1 MQFHLNQRFQLGW
14 DLHVRSIEMRSQTYC
29 TKGPIT
35 RRCVGGI
42 SGAVGNTVQ
51 MHSVGKPAYSFF
63 VYEQVYNADGKP
75 IENLYVDRN
84 KDGSI
89 TPDDRYHF
97 ESPGPDYFLG
107 FSSQFRYK
115 SWDLSF
121 SLRSNIGNYV
131 YNNVES
137 DMGHYARVTSP
148 NYMLNTVT
156 SLLDYGFE
164 TASVTRYLSDFYVVN
179 ASFLRMD
186 NLSLGY
192 RLKDVFNTKTDVRLS
207 GTVQNVFVVSKYNGI
222 DPEISNGIDNNIY
235 PRPRTFLFGVTVDF

>member
-1 MQFHLNQRFQLGW
+1 
-14 DLHVRSIEMRSQTYC
+14 
-29 TKGPIT
+29 
-35 RRCVGGI
+35 
-42 SGAVGNTVQ
+42 
-51 MHSVGKPAYSFF
+51 
-63 VYEQVYNADGKP
+63 
-75 IENLYVDRN
+75 
-84 KDGSI
+84 
-89 TPDDRYHF
+89 
-97 ESPGPDYFLG
+97 
-107 FSSQFRYK
+107 
-115 SWDLSF
+115 
-121 SLRSNIGNYV
+121 
-131 YNNVES
+131 
-137 DMGHYARVTSP
+137 MGHYARVTSP